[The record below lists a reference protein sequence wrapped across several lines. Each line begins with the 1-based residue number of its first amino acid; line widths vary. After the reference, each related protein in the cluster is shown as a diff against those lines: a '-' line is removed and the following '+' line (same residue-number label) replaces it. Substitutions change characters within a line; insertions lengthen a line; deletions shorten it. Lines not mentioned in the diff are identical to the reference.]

1 MGTKGDLLVKRG
13 FRKNYRQEPM
23 EAMKVVV
30 HNNDITK
37 ALRTLKKK
45 LQNEGVFNELRERTS
60 FKTRG
65 ERRRL
70 EIARCLASNPNFI
83 LLDEPLAGIDP
94 IAVNDIKE
102 LILNLITSKLKM
114 KKKIDAKE
122 TQEALLNIE
131 TNGLD
136 IDEELNNKILNLDR
150 QFLHAK
156 QLGFNHPTTNERL
169 EFSSIKPVL
178 EL

>member
-1 MGTKGDLLVKRG
+1 MKRG

-70 EIARCLASNPNFI
+70 EKA
-83 LLDEPLAGIDP
+83 AGRRRYLR
-94 IAVNDIKE
+94 NQQ
-102 LILNLITSKLKM
+102 KLK
-114 KKKIDAKE
+114 E
-122 TQEALLNIE
+122 TR
-131 TNGLD
+131 GY
-136 IDEELNNKILNLDR
+136 
-150 QFLHAK
+150 
-156 QLGFNHPTTNERL
+156 
-169 EFSSIKPVL
+169 
-178 EL
+178 

>member
-1 MGTKGDLLVKRG
+1 MGIKGDLLVKRG

-45 LQNEGVFNELRERTS
+45 LQNECVFNELRERTS

-70 EIARCLASNPNFI
+70 EKA
-83 LLDEPLAGIDP
+83 AGRRRYLR
-94 IAVNDIKE
+94 NQQ
-102 LILNLITSKLKM
+102 KLK
-114 KKKIDAKE
+114 DSR
-122 TQEALLNIE
+122 
-131 TNGLD
+131 GY
-136 IDEELNNKILNLDR
+136 
-150 QFLHAK
+150 
-156 QLGFNHPTTNERL
+156 
-169 EFSSIKPVL
+169 
-178 EL
+178 